1 MIHCA
6 VCVCV
11 EGVNICSYINA
22 ILKGK
27 KDKKEKNMQNH
38 HESLKFTETG
48 LHRRKC

>member
-1 MIHCA
+1 M
-6 VCVCV
+6 
-11 EGVNICSYINA
+11 GVGGGGGRVWVKEKGSERE
-22 ILKGK
+22 GK